1 MNERDELYNAIQEL
15 VCMGTE
21 FEGSFG
27 SDVIIRGFIGYGD
40 ACYFTLKIEG
50 KITLPFMI
58 YNEDESI
65 LYLDT
70 EWADY
75 SIAEYAVGL
84 LVKQLAYGCKITIK
98 DLPFTKL

>member
-21 FEGSFG
+21 FEGSFD
-27 SDVIIRGFIGYGD
+27 SDVIIRGFTGYGD

-50 KITLPFMI
+50 
-58 YNEDESI
+58 N
-65 LYLDT
+65 LDT

-98 DLPFTKL
+98 DFPLTKL